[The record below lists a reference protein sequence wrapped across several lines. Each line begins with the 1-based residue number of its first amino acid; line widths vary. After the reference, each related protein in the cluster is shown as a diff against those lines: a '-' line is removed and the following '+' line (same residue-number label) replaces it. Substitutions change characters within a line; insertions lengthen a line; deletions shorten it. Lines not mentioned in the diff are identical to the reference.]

1 MKKYNLFTDKLVDF
15 DTFVTARL
23 RTHNCTSVSYGLT
36 KADMYD
42 ILDSAKVKYKK
53 SVDWDTLFS
62 VLLNNTDY
70 DLRKLAHLKNI
81 GVSSQDYQREF
92 GISHQEVK
100 RLEKFGVLQ
109 VVNTYRVRNY
119 GKYLFVPLYDVC
131 QFEDMT
137 TEDMQQFLLK
147 YSKGKRK
154 REKNK

>member
-1 MKKYNLFTDKLVDF
+1 MHMKKYNLFTDKLVDF

-23 RTHNCTSVSYGLT
+23 RTHNSTSVSYGLT

-53 SVDWDTLFS
+53 SADWDTLFS

-109 VVNTYRVRNY
+109 VVDTYRVRNY

-137 TEDMQQFLLK
+137 TEDMQQFLEK
-147 YSKGKRK
+147 YPKGHKK
-154 REKNK
+154 